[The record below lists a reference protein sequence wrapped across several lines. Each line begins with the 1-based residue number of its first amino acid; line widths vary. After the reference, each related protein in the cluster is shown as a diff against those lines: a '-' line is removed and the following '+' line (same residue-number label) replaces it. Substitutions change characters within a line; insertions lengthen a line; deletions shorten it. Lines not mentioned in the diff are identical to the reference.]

1 MKLKSLI
8 LGSVAAAGLATAPL
22 AAGIEATLTS
32 LDVCD
37 SLGVTGLTLSSADNC
52 LQITGGVKYEFKWGD
67 YNGSEIVVMNFAR
80 NASNATI
87 SDNDAT
93 GNAAVVAANITAAI
107 TALGVANTAA
117 SAAQATF
124 DGAPTAANL
133 ALLNTALATQ
143 TAAVATLAAANAAI
157 ADANMDWDS
166 KVDAWL
172 KFVGTAD
179 SSWGPA
185 SATIKFDWDRDTDV
199 NNDVGATTEVLRI
212 EEAYV
217 SIGDTTKLMAG
228 RKGSVANTGNDKPLN
243 WLGLFNSS
251 SVDAGVGYSVTMP
264 TGGDVIQVEA
274 DMGNGVTIKGGLE
287 NLNGT
292 GATAGTAVGVLE
304 FTGNGVDANVTVLAG
319 GILDG
324 TIENWAI
331 QAGMT
336 ATLDM
341 ITLVGAFAADNA
353 NYWNVLGSASLN
365 YDMFTLALSGEATSG
380 NEIGFGASASAEVS
394 TGVTINAGFRWFDTD
409 TTAASTESYQAAIQL
424 VAAVTETVTITGEV
438 GINGNNYVP
447 TALSVAYGSGTLA
460 WAPGGG
466 FTSSVGGRFDANGA
480 YSLTFKAAKDF
491 E

>member
-1 MKLKSLI
+1 MKIKSLI
-8 LGSVAAAGLATAPL
+8 LGTVAAAGLSTAPL
-22 AAGIEATLTS
+22 AAGIETVLTS

-37 SLGVTGLTLSSADNC
+37 AQGISGLTISSADNC
-52 LQITGGVKYEFKWGD
+52 LQITGGVAYEFKWGD
-67 YNGSEIVVMNFAR
+67 YAGSETVVMNFAR
-80 NASNATI
+80 NGNNATI
-87 SDNDAT
+87 PDNDAT
-93 GNAAVVAANITAAI
+93 GNAAAVLAAQ
-107 TALGVANTAA
+107 V
-117 SAAQATF
+117 AAQAAWVAAQALPVT
-124 DGAPTAANL
+124 TAAEI
-133 ALLNTALATQ
+133 
-143 TAAVATLAAANAAI
+143 AARNAAIAAADAQVAAANAMI
-157 ADANMDWDS
+157 ADANQDWDS

-199 NNDVGATTEVLRI
+199 NNEVGATTEVLRI

-228 RKGSVANTGNDKPLN
+228 RKGSVANTGNDEPLN

-251 SVDAGVGYSVTMP
+251 DVDKGVGYSVTLP
-264 TGGDVIQVEA
+264 TGGDVIQVVA

-304 FTGNGVDANVTVLAG
+304 FAGNGVDANVTVLAG

-365 YDMFTLALSGEATSG
+365 YDMFTLAISGEATSG

-409 TTAASTESYQAAIQL
+409 TTAISTESYQAAIQL

-438 GINGNNYVP
+438 GINGNNYAP
-447 TALSVAYGSGTLA
+447 TALSTAYGVGTLA

-466 FTSSVGGRFDANGA
+466 FTSSIGGRFDANGA

>member
-1 MKLKSLI
+1 MKIKSLI
-8 LGSVAAAGLATAPL
+8 LGSVAAAGLSTAPL
-22 AAGIEATLTS
+22 AAGIETVLTS

-37 SLGVTGLTLSSADNC
+37 ALNISGLTLSSSDNC

-67 YNGSEIVVMNFAR
+67 YAGSEVVVLDFAR
-80 NASNATI
+80 NGKNATI
-87 SDNDAT
+87 PDNDAT
-93 GNAAVVAANITAAI
+93 VDAAAVLVLQNNAAAALAAAEAAVVA
-107 TALGVANTAA
+107 LGVAP
-117 SAAQATF
+117 SAA
-124 DGAPTAANL
+124 D
-133 ALLNTALATQ
+133 
-143 TAAVATLAAANAAI
+143 LAAALAVVATAQAAFDAANALI

-199 NNDVGATTEVLRI
+199 NNEVGATKEVLRI

-228 RKGSVANTGNDKPLN
+228 RKGSVANTGNDEPLN
-243 WLGLFNSS
+243 WLGLFNSGN
-251 SVDAGVGYSVTMP
+251 VDKGVGYSVTLP

-304 FTGNGVDANVTVLAG
+304 FAGNGVDANVTVLAG

-365 YDMFTLALSGEATSG
+365 YDMFTLAISGEATSG
-380 NEIGFGASASAEVS
+380 NEVGFGASASAEVS
-394 TGVTINAGFRWFDTD
+394 TGVTINAGFRWFDTE
-409 TTAASTESYQAAIQL
+409 TTIANNESYQAAIQL

-438 GINGNNYVP
+438 GINGNNYAVLP
-447 TALSVAYGSGTLA
+447 VSTAYGSGTLA
-460 WAPGGG
+460 WEPGGG
-466 FTSSVGGRFDANGA
+466 FTSSIGGRFDANGA